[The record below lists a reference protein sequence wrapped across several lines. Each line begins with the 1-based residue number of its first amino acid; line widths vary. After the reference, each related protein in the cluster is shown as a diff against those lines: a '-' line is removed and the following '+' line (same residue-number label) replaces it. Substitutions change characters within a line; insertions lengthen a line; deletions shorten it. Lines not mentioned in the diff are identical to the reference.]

1 MKYFIDDLL
10 EYQGDVFDGWG
21 VFEES
26 TGKCVAT
33 FCDKDKAKEWIN
45 GLNQMSKTIVQPI
58 SIEEKVKE
66 VAQKKSKELYGRVNL
81 SGYISYLIRND
92 NKKALK

>member
-1 MKYFIDDLL
+1 
-10 EYQGDVFDGWG
+10 
-21 VFEES
+21 
-26 TGKCVAT
+26 
-33 FCDKDKAKEWIN
+33 
-45 GLNQMSKTIVQPI
+45 MSKTIVQPI

-66 VAQKKSKELYGRVNL
+66 VAQEKSKELYGRVNL